1 MRLSRNH
8 NFRKISALFLF
19 SFLFLAIDHSFLF
32 AADDEVT
39 EDNPSVDKYT
49 ASDIWQ
55 KWKNEP
61 IEAPTPPVAPKR
73 EKVKFKEEEE
83 DVGEAPATPSNSPVK
98 VTGRYRLAAGMNG
111 EDFILNDS
119 NANKNLYNL
128 QGPNFEYLFG
138 ERLNNTFDQAIYSQH
153 VLNVDFAPADKIN
166 FHTQIVNDPWSWVGT
181 TGEQVQNTDP
191 AAPQD
196 PFAKIRFNLKYFGAF
211 NSTIG
216 EIYRTADGDRYNFP
230 RIKVHNGHVT
240 QQVVEGLDQLL
251 APSGDN
257 RGIPITIPKLD
268 IDYEYRPIRKFWMDY
283 YDETFRA
290 RVFAFS
296 DQSEA
301 LTTDDPLELSNHHD
315 YWQQSP
321 WLYQYKPI
329 QFFVDVAGIR
339 SIKRGY
345 YSDNLSY
352 QARDS
357 EGNWLV
363 LLRGAS
369 VEGKIEKTSF
379 AATVAAPYT
388 PWDYNYFDADNIPA
402 ALRLKQQLTD
412 EWMLG
417 GTYTI
422 RTGLIDNE
430 IADRSQVWAMDSAY
444 QLNAGTEV
452 KAEAAVSHREQD
464 LKASKDLE
472 KATDGYAYKA
482 IFESKF
488 DHPAGDDT
496 GHADIHLSYTQM
508 GQNFKPPLSLYFNTR
523 DDDFWGTHITF
534 DRIPHDPEP
543 FRLGDGIDTNRFVFR
558 ANWKEKLFKDKFFN
572 LFDAR
577 NVHKTKNTAYI
588 ETVIRDE
595 ATYKINSQWTA
606 KGLFRWRGL
615 PRSTPNVDSAF
626 TGFYF
631 PKDDIDLTDFSVRNT
646 AVKAD
651 KNADQYTYS
660 LGLEY
665 LINPRWTAQG
675 IVEYTNNIPDFP
687 RGLLN
692 EFFKDANDRVDGI
705 ITDRIVNFLYD
716 QSALKAAPP
725 YPYYTVTKE
734 RVTYTPQNNLVFTL
748 HSTQNSYRFAGGI
761 DDNINHVGLSAAFN
775 YSSQLS
781 FFANYTFSQQID
793 IPKLVAT
800 SLARSD
806 YDGHHNFYVSMD
818 YKLNSATVFRA
829 EYGMFGLGT
838 ISANASPYSVSSF
851 TLPTIDTEHLFR
863 MSLTGDF

>member
-1 MRLSRNH
+1 MTEMKRVFIL
-8 NFRKISALFLF
+8 ILFLP
-19 SFLFLAIDHSFLF
+19 LFFGSGRPFVF
-32 AADDEVT
+32 AAEAEENT
-39 EDNPSVDKYT
+39 SVDKYT
-49 ASDIWQ
+49 ASDLWQ
-55 KWKNEP
+55 KWKSEP
-61 IEAPTPPVAPKR
+61 LEAPAPAPSPRK
-73 EKVKFKEEEE
+73 KVKFKEEPQEE
-83 DVGEAPATPSNSPVK
+83 LPTTSSGSLVK
-98 VTGRYRLAAGMNG
+98 VSGRYRLAAGMNG

-153 VLNVDFAPADKIN
+153 VLNVDFSPVDRIN

-181 TGEQVQNTDP
+181 TGEQVQRTDP
-191 AAPQD
+191 GS
-196 PFAKIRFNLKYFGAF
+196 RSVVLRYNLKYFGAF

-216 EIYRTADGDRYNFP
+216 EIYRGSDADRYNFP
-230 RIKVHNGHVT
+230 IIKVHDGHVT
-240 QQVVEGLDQLL
+240 QQVVNGLTQLSP
-251 APSGDN
+251 PSGVSV
-257 RGIPITIPKLD
+257 TIPELD
-268 IDYEYRPIRKFWMDY
+268 IDYEYRPIRKLWMDINPGE
-283 YDETFRA
+283 DVHGRI
-290 RVFAFS
+290 FAFA

-329 QFFVDVAGIR
+329 QFFVDVEDIH
-339 SIKRGY
+339 SIKRGF

-369 VEGKIEKTSF
+369 VEGKVEKTSF

-402 ALRLKQQLTD
+402 ALRVKQQLTD

-417 GTYTI
+417 GTYTL

-430 IADRSQVWAMDSAY
+430 IADRSQVWAMDTRY
-444 QLNAGTEV
+444 QINGGTAV
-452 KAEAAVSHREQD
+452 KGEAAVSHREQD

-523 DDDFWGTHITF
+523 DDDFWGTHIPL
-534 DRIPHDPEP
+534 DKVSDDLEP
-543 FRLGDGIDTNRFVFR
+543 FRIGDGVDTNRFVFR
-558 ANWKEKLFKDKFFN
+558 ANWKEKLFRDKFFN

-577 NVHKTKNTAYI
+577 NVHKTKNAAYI

-595 ATYKINSQWTA
+595 AAYKINSQWTV

-646 AVKAD
+646 AVEAD

-665 LINPRWTAQG
+665 LINPRWTAEG
-675 IVEYTNNIPDFP
+675 IVEYANNIPDFP

-692 EFFKDANDRVDGI
+692 EFSKDVNDRVDGI

-734 RVTYTPQNNLVFTL
+734 RVIYTPQKNLAFTL
-748 HSTQNSYRFAGGI
+748 HATQNTYRFAGGI
-761 DDNINHVGLSAAFN
+761 DDNINHVGLSAAFQYN
-775 YSSQLS
+775 AKLS
-781 FFANYTFSQQID
+781 FFADCTFSQQID
-793 IPKLVAT
+793 IPKLIAT
-800 SLARSD
+800 NLAESD
-806 YDGHHNFYVSMD
+806 YDGHQNFYASMD
-818 YKLNSATVFRA
+818 YKLNSSTVFRA
-829 EYGMFGLGT
+829 EYGVFGLGT
-838 ISANASPYSVSSF
+838 SSADASPYSVSSF
-851 TLPTIDTEHLFR
+851 TLPAIDTEHLFR